1 MFVTYAHRGA
11 SEYWP
16 ENTLSSFY
24 AGIDMGADGVETD
37 VQRTKDGVLVNLSR
51 PAAHARMRTG
61 GYCSGLY
68 L

>member
-37 VQRTKDGVLVNLSR
+37 VQRTKDGVLVIYHDPRL
-51 PAAHARMRTG
+51 MRVCG
-61 GYCSGLY
+61 
-68 L
+68 